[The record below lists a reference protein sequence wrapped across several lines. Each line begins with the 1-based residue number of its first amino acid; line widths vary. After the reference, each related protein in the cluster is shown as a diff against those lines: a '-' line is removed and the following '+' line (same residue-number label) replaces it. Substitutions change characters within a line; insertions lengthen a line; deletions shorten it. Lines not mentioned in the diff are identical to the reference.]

1 MAGRWLLSHATACS
15 PSFKQIARASDCS
28 WSWLPPSW
36 CLAPSRWVLIFSL
49 FLLPCIMKMRSSCEP
64 CWLHMGLWV
73 SLPLLT
79 TNSLPVGRQL
89 PLCRYNLFGFQVPQ
103 GIKNSLLS
111 GQVWVSSACRQGCS
125 GSLCSWGGRLN
136 GERPSSWGGQA
147 LCKRWRPGD
156 VSRLGRNSVWSLVPF
171 KKYLAKVYG
180 APTMC
185 QGQCQDVGMQW
196 CVKTDRIPALTGS
209 GETPTIAKSTD
220 K

>member
-1 MAGRWLLSHATACS
+1 MAGRWLLSHATACP

-36 CLAPSRWVLIFSL
+36 CLAPSGWMLIFSL

-73 SLPLLT
+73 LLPLLT

-125 GSLCSWGGRLN
+125 GSLCSWGVGWMVRDH
-136 GERPSSWGGQA
+136 
-147 LCKRWRPGD
+147 RPGEGKLCARNGD
-156 VSRLGRNSVWSLVPF
+156 QRMSRLGRNSVSSLVPF